1 MSTSMSRRSFIGTAG
16 ATAAVAA
23 AAVSAGP
30 ARADEAA
37 GGAAPLTADSLN
49 QKWSFEIAPDPIT
62 DIAETVD
69 CELVVVGGGTS
80 GLAAACSGAQAGLDT
95 ILVSGSTGPVCRGGS
110 NHCTYSKV
118 MEREGV
124 ERYDVESFYLS
135 ELAANSFR
143 VDNRKWYK
151 FYNNS
156 EESMNW
162 LLDMLF
168 EEGYDASGAQAGL
181 DTILVSGSTGP
192 VCRGGSNHCTYSK
205 VMEREGVERYDVEN
219 FYLSELAANSF
230 RVDNRKWYKFYN
242 NSEESM
248 NWLLDMLFEEG
259 YDAVLEITN
268 VDDFDSPTNS
278 PVASHSF
285 VSPDM
290 QMAGV
295 GQAFAVNTLAKNI
308 EAAGGRIDWETVAKQ
323 LVRGGKPNGTEGRV
337 EGVIC
342 QKADG
347 SYVQYNASKGVVL
360 ATGDFSRDKDMMAK
374 YCPWVV
380 DLIDW
385 ENNQDYDYD
394 FGLHPNEP
402 LGIFHGDGQKM
413 GLWVGAAWQKVYPNA
428 PMVQGSWVCAAQP
441 YGGPRGLLLDNTGK
455 RFCNEDMGGAGNAM
469 QSMQLPNNTAYT
481 IWGSSFAEDAAP
493 WFKFGQAD
501 GADPIPPA
509 DIVAGWE
516 ESVASG
522 AYVKADTIEEVA
534 ELLGLPVFKFGQAD
548 GADPIP
554 PADIV
559 AGWEESVASGAYVK
573 ADTIE
578 EVAELLGLPVE
589 ETVASVERYNEMAA
603 AGKDTDF
610 YKKAKYLQP
619 IADGPFYGAPTAGV
633 VFYTVM
639 GGLRT
644 NENMQVCTD
653 DDQPIPGLY
662 NVGTMAGDM
671 FANIYNFRMQG
682 HNYGQCL
689 CFGYLTGKYIAE
701 NE

>member
-1 MSTSMSRRSFIGTAG
+1 MSTTLSRRSFIGAAG

-23 AAVSAGP
+23 SATGLTS
-30 ARADEAA
+30 AHASEAA
-37 GGAAPLTADSLN
+37 PQAAPLTADVLN
-49 QKWSFEIAPDPIT
+49 QKWSFEIAPEPIT

-95 ILVSGSTGPVCRGGS
+95 V
-110 NHCTYSKV
+110 
-118 MEREGV
+118 
-124 ERYDVESFYLS
+124 
-135 ELAANSFR
+135 
-143 VDNRKWYK
+143 
-151 FYNNS
+151 
-156 EESMNW
+156 
-162 LLDMLF
+162 
-168 EEGYDASGAQAGL
+168 
-181 DTILVSGSTGP
+181 LVSGSTGP

-230 RVDNRKWYKFYN
+230 KVDNRKWYKFYN

-248 NWLLDMLFEEG
+248 NWLLDMLFAEG

-308 EAAGGRIDWETVAKQ
+308 EAAGGRIFWETVAKQ

-347 SYVQYNASKGVVL
+347 TFVQYNASKGIVL

-374 YCPWVV
+374 YCPWCV

-385 ENNQDYDYD
+385 ENNQEYDYD
-394 FGLHPNEP
+394 FGLHPTEP

-441 YGGPRGLLLDNTGK
+441 YGGPRGILLDATGT

-469 QSMQLPNNTAYT
+469 QSMQLKDRTAYT
-481 IWGSSFAEDAAP
+481 IWGSNFAEDAAP
-493 WFKFGQAD
+493 WHKFGQAD

-509 DIVAGWE
+509 DVVAGWE

-522 AYVKADTIEEVA
+522 AYVKADTV
-534 ELLGLPVFKFGQAD
+534 
-548 GADPIP
+548 
-554 PADIV
+554 
-559 AGWEESVASGAYVK
+559 
-573 ADTIE
+573 E

-589 ETVASVERYNEMAA
+589 ATVASIERYNEMAA

>member
-1 MSTSMSRRSFIGTAG
+1 MSTTLSRRSFIGAAG

-23 AAVSAGP
+23 GATGLTV

-37 GGAAPLTADSLN
+37 AATAPLTADVLN
-49 QKWSFEIAPDPIT
+49 QKWSFEIAPEPIT

-124 ERYDVESFYLS
+124 ERYDVENFYLS
-135 ELAANSFR
+135 ELAANSFK

-168 EEGYDASGAQAGL
+168 A
-181 DTILVSGSTGP
+181 
-192 VCRGGSNHCTYSK
+192 
-205 VMEREGVERYDVEN
+205 
-219 FYLSELAANSF
+219 
-230 RVDNRKWYKFYN
+230 
-242 NSEESM
+242 
-248 NWLLDMLFEEG
+248 EG

-308 EAAGGRIDWETVAKQ
+308 EAAGGRIFWETVAKQ

-347 SYVQYNASKGVVL
+347 TFVQYNASKGVVL

-374 YCPWVV
+374 YCPWCV

-402 LGIFHGDGQKM
+402 LGIFHGDGHKM

-441 YGGPRGLLLDNTGK
+441 YGGPRGILLDSTGT

-469 QSMQLPNNTAYT
+469 QSMQLKDRTAYT
-481 IWGSSFAEDAAP
+481 IWGSNFAEDAAP
-493 WFKFGQAD
+493 WHKFGQAD

-509 DIVAGWE
+509 DVVAGWE

-522 AYVKADTIEEVA
+522 AYVKADTV
-534 ELLGLPVFKFGQAD
+534 
-548 GADPIP
+548 
-554 PADIV
+554 
-559 AGWEESVASGAYVK
+559 
-573 ADTIE
+573 E

-589 ETVASVERYNEMAA
+589 ATVASIERYNEMAA

>member
-1 MSTSMSRRSFIGTAG
+1 M
-16 ATAAVAA
+16 
-23 AAVSAGP
+23 
-30 ARADEAA
+30 
-37 GGAAPLTADSLN
+37 
-49 QKWSFEIAPDPIT
+49 
-62 DIAETVD
+62 
-69 CELVVVGGGTS
+69 
-80 GLAAACSGAQAGLDT
+80 
-95 ILVSGSTGPVCRGGS
+95 
-110 NHCTYSKV
+110 
-118 MEREGV
+118 
-124 ERYDVESFYLS
+124 
-135 ELAANSFR
+135 
-143 VDNRKWYK
+143 
-151 FYNNS
+151 
-156 EESMNW
+156 
-162 LLDMLF
+162 
-168 EEGYDASGAQAGL
+168 
-181 DTILVSGSTGP
+181 
-192 VCRGGSNHCTYSK
+192 
-205 VMEREGVERYDVEN
+205 
-219 FYLSELAANSF
+219 
-230 RVDNRKWYKFYN
+230 
-242 NSEESM
+242 
-248 NWLLDMLFEEG
+248 
-259 YDAVLEITN
+259 
-268 VDDFDSPTNS
+268 
-278 PVASHSF
+278 
-285 VSPDM
+285 
-290 QMAGV
+290 
-295 GQAFAVNTLAKNI
+295 
-308 EAAGGRIDWETVAKQ
+308 
-323 LVRGGKPNGTEGRV
+323 
-337 EGVIC
+337 
-342 QKADG
+342 
-347 SYVQYNASKGVVL
+347 VL

-374 YCPWVV
+374 YCPWCVE
-380 DLIDW
+380 LIDW

-402 LGIFHGDGQKM
+402 LGIFHGDGHKM

-441 YGGPRGLLLDNTGK
+441 YGGPRGILLDSTGT

-469 QSMQLPNNTAYT
+469 QSMQLKDRTAYT
-481 IWGSSFAEDAAP
+481 IWGSNFAEDAAP
-493 WFKFGQAD
+493 WH
-501 GADPIPPA
+501 
-509 DIVAGWE
+509 
-516 ESVASG
+516 
-522 AYVKADTIEEVA
+522 
-534 ELLGLPVFKFGQAD
+534 KFGQAD

-589 ETVASVERYNEMAA
+589 ATVASIERYNEMAA

>member
-1 MSTSMSRRSFIGTAG
+1 MSTTLSRRSFIGAAG
-16 ATAAVAA
+16 ATVAA
-23 AAVSAGP
+23 AAGATGLTV
-30 ARADEAA
+30 ARADETAA
-37 GGAAPLTADSLN
+37 AAAPLTADVLN
-49 QKWSFEIAPDPIT
+49 QQWSFEIAPEPIT

-80 GLAAACSGAQAGLDT
+80 GLAAACSGAQAGL
-95 ILVSGSTGPVCRGGS
+95 G
-110 NHCTYSKV
+110 
-118 MEREGV
+118 
-124 ERYDVESFYLS
+124 
-135 ELAANSFR
+135 
-143 VDNRKWYK
+143 
-151 FYNNS
+151 
-156 EESMNW
+156 
-162 LLDMLF
+162 
-168 EEGYDASGAQAGL
+168 
-181 DTILVSGSTGP
+181 TILVSGSTGP

-230 RVDNRKWYKFYN
+230 KVDNRKWYKFYN

-248 NWLLDMLFEEG
+248 NWMLDMLFEEG

-308 EAAGGRIDWETVAKQ
+308 EAAGGRIFWETVAKQ

-347 SYVQYNASKGVVL
+347 TFVQYNASKGVVL

-374 YCPWVV
+374 YCPWCVE
-380 DLIDW
+380 LIDW

-402 LGIFHGDGQKM
+402 LGIFHGDGHKM

-441 YGGPRGLLLDNTGK
+441 YGGPRGILLDSTGT

-469 QSMQLPNNTAYT
+469 QSMQLKDRTAYT
-481 IWGSSFAEDAAP
+481 IWGSNFAEDAAP
-493 WFKFGQAD
+493 WHKFGQAD

-534 ELLGLPVFKFGQAD
+534 ELLGLP
-548 GADPIP
+548 
-554 PADIV
+554 
-559 AGWEESVASGAYVK
+559 
-573 ADTIE
+573 
-578 EVAELLGLPVE
+578 AEA
-589 ETVASVERYNEMAA
+589 TVASIERYNEMAA

-619 IADGPFYGAPTAGV
+619 IADGPFYGAPTTGV

>member
-1 MSTSMSRRSFIGTAG
+1 MSQSMSRRSFIGAAG

-23 AAVSAGP
+23 SATSLVSAH
-30 ARADEAA
+30 AAEAA
-37 GGAAPLTADSLN
+37 STAAAPLTASVLN

-62 DIAETVD
+62 DIAETIE

-124 ERYDVESFYLS
+124 ERYDVE
-135 ELAANSFR
+135 
-143 VDNRKWYK
+143 
-151 FYNNS
+151 
-156 EESMNW
+156 
-162 LLDMLF
+162 
-168 EEGYDASGAQAGL
+168 
-181 DTILVSGSTGP
+181 
-192 VCRGGSNHCTYSK
+192 
-205 VMEREGVERYDVEN
+205 N

-230 RVDNRKWYKFYN
+230 KVDNRKWYKFYN

-308 EAAGGRIDWETVAKQ
+308 EAAGGRIFWETVAKQ
-323 LVRGGKPNGTEGRV
+323 LVRGGQPNGTEGRV

-380 DLIDW
+380 NLIDW

-441 YGGPRGLLLDNTGK
+441 YGGPRGLLLDNNGK

-481 IWGSSFAEDAAP
+481 IWGSNFAEDAAP
-493 WFKFGQAD
+493 WHKFGQAD
-501 GADPIPPA
+501 GAEPLPIE
-509 DIVAGWE
+509 DVVAGWE
-516 ESVASG
+516 ESVA
-522 AYVKADTIEEVA
+522 
-534 ELLGLPVFKFGQAD
+534 
-548 GADPIP
+548 
-554 PADIV
+554 
-559 AGWEESVASGAYVK
+559 AGTYVK

>member
-1 MSTSMSRRSFIGTAG
+1 MSTTLSRRSFIGAAG
-16 ATAAVAA
+16 ATVAA
-23 AAVSAGP
+23 AAGATGLTV
-30 ARADEAA
+30 ARADETAA
-37 GGAAPLTADSLN
+37 AAAPLTADVLN
-49 QKWSFEIAPDPIT
+49 QQWSFEIAPEPIT

-124 ERYDVESFYLS
+124 ERYDVENFYLS
-135 ELAANSFR
+135 ELAANSFK

-168 EEGYDASGAQAGL
+168 A
-181 DTILVSGSTGP
+181 
-192 VCRGGSNHCTYSK
+192 
-205 VMEREGVERYDVEN
+205 
-219 FYLSELAANSF
+219 
-230 RVDNRKWYKFYN
+230 
-242 NSEESM
+242 
-248 NWLLDMLFEEG
+248 EG

-308 EAAGGRIDWETVAKQ
+308 EAAGGRIFWETVAKQ

-347 SYVQYNASKGVVL
+347 TFVQYNASKGVVL

-374 YCPWVV
+374 YCPWCVE
-380 DLIDW
+380 LIDW

-402 LGIFHGDGQKM
+402 LGIFHGDGHKM

-441 YGGPRGLLLDNTGK
+441 YGGPRGILLDSTGT

-469 QSMQLPNNTAYT
+469 QSMQLKDRTAYT
-481 IWGSSFAEDAAP
+481 IWGSNFAEDAAP
-493 WFKFGQAD
+493 WH
-501 GADPIPPA
+501 
-509 DIVAGWE
+509 
-516 ESVASG
+516 
-522 AYVKADTIEEVA
+522 
-534 ELLGLPVFKFGQAD
+534 KFGQAD

-589 ETVASVERYNEMAA
+589 ATVASVERYNEMAA

>member
-1 MSTSMSRRSFIGTAG
+1 MSTTLSRRSFIGAAG

-23 AAVSAGP
+23 GATGLTV

-37 GGAAPLTADSLN
+37 AAAAPLTADVLN
-49 QKWSFEIAPDPIT
+49 QKWSFEIAPEPIT

-124 ERYDVESFYLS
+124 ERYDVE
-135 ELAANSFR
+135 
-143 VDNRKWYK
+143 
-151 FYNNS
+151 
-156 EESMNW
+156 
-162 LLDMLF
+162 
-168 EEGYDASGAQAGL
+168 
-181 DTILVSGSTGP
+181 
-192 VCRGGSNHCTYSK
+192 
-205 VMEREGVERYDVEN
+205 N

-230 RVDNRKWYKFYN
+230 KVDNRKWYKFYN

-308 EAAGGRIDWETVAKQ
+308 EAAGGRIFWETVAKQ

-347 SYVQYNASKGVVL
+347 TFVQYNASKGVVL

-374 YCPWVV
+374 YCPWCVE
-380 DLIDW
+380 LIDW

-402 LGIFHGDGQKM
+402 LGIFHGDGHKM

-441 YGGPRGLLLDNTGK
+441 YGGPRGILLDNTGT

-469 QSMQLPNNTAYT
+469 QSMQLKDRTAYT
-481 IWGSSFAEDAAP
+481 IWGSNFAEDAAP
-493 WFKFGQAD
+493 WHKFGQAD

-534 ELLGLPVFKFGQAD
+534 ELLGLP
-548 GADPIP
+548 
-554 PADIV
+554 
-559 AGWEESVASGAYVK
+559 
-573 ADTIE
+573 
-578 EVAELLGLPVE
+578 AEA
-589 ETVASVERYNEMAA
+589 TVASIERYNEMAA

-671 FANIYNFRMQG
+671 YANIYNFRMQG
-682 HNYGQCL
+682 HNNGQCL